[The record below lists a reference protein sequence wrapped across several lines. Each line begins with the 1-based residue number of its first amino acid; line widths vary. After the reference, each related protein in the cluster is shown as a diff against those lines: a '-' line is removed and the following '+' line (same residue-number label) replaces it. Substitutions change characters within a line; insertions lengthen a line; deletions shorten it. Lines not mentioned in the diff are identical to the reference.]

1 MSPNRLVTITAFGKV
16 KYVNFIFLYSD
27 FVAPKEPLSQGCASC
42 SFLDAIASLDW
53 GYESKCVS
61 VNKTTISR
69 YTINHEHER

>member
-42 SFLDAIASLDW
+42 SFLDVIASLDW
-53 GYESKCVS
+53 GYESNYVS
-61 VNKTTISR
+61 VNKITITR